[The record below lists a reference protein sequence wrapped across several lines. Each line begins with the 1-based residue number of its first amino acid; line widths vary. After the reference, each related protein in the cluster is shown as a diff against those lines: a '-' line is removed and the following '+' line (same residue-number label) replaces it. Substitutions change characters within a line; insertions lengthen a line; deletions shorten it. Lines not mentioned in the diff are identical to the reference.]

1 MSFKLQK
8 VELGLL
14 ISDQRLKLCSMLQ
27 LIVVVVFSND
37 DAGFFNDADRFGDAR
52 EKGRKLVLQIGL
64 RSFIGGDENLEKL
77 GSFKKV

>member
-1 MSFKLQK
+1 M
-8 VELGLL
+8 

-37 DAGFFNDADRFGDAR
+37 DAGFFNDAARFGDAR
-52 EKGRKLVLQIGL
+52 EKGQKLVLQIGL

-77 GSFKKV
+77 GSFKKCSFACESYGSV